1 MKYTRYN
8 YKNKKNDMLILF
20 GTLLFIVVTSV
31 LLGTL
36 LSNMFIKDSKTIKN
50 NTIGPGVEANKNAEI
65 TSIKFIAL
73 QCGYFEQKENAEEL
87 KNKIKNLVVPFS
99 IVDNNKIRIMAGIYD
114 EKEAANVI
122 KTLKDNNIDSA
133 KMVFEIAKSDGCN
146 SEIIEIINAKI
157 EVLTKLKEKDVKSIK
172 IEDLKKWTSSLK
184 DVDKNSK
191 NYSVLDALKKY
202 INELPNE
209 LTKDKVESIY
219 IYLYDILYKLKN

>member
-8 YKNKKNDMLILF
+8 YKNKKNDVLILF
-20 GTLLFIVVTSV
+20 ATLLFIAVTSI

-36 LSNMFIKDSKTIKN
+36 LSNMFIKDSEGIKN
-50 NTIGPGVEANKNAEI
+50 NAITPGVEANKNIEV
-65 TSIKFIAL
+65 SSVKFVAL

-87 KNKIKNLVVPFS
+87 KNKIKNLVIPFS
-99 IVDNNKIRIMAGIYD
+99 ISDNNKIRIMAGIYD
-114 EKEAANVI
+114 EKEAVNVI
-122 KTLKDNNIDSA
+122 KTLKDNSIDSA
-133 KMVFEIAKSDGCN
+133 KMVFEISKSDECN

-191 NYSVLDALKKY
+191 NYSLLNGLKKY

-209 LTKDKVESIY
+209 LTKEKVEDIY
-219 IYLYDILYKLKN
+219 INLYNILYKLKN